1 MKITI
6 ASKNV
11 YPCFFRIDC
20 SNSYYKFYNSSNN
33 NKKKTIIKI
42 EILKKNVTT
51 YITPEG
57 Q

>member
-6 ASKNV
+6 ANKNV
-11 YPCFFRIDC
+11 YPYFFR
-20 SNSYYKFYNSSNN
+20 NSYYKFYNSSNN